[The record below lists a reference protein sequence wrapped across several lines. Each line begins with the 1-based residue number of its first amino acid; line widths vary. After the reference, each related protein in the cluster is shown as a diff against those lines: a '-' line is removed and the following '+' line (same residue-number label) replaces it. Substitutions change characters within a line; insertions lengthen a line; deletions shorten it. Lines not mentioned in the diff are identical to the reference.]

1 VVASDN
7 SSLIR
12 PMERERERERER
24 EDETRVQKSKKVL

>member
-1 VVASDN
+1 MVASDN